1 VPPSIA
7 DVRLECRAP
16 AAPTI
21 PHEPRESLPNGR
33 LYTPEQEMKVHPTP
47 MTVADY
53 CLGMSRSEII
63 VNRDYQR
70 SDKVW
75 PPAAKSYLIETMLLG
90 YPVPKLYLYQVLDLR
105 SRKTYKEIVDGQQ
118 RSVTIL
124 QFYNDEFRLSD
135 SLETDEI
142 AGKIYSE
149 LEPEFQSKFLEYS
162 LAIDTFVAATQP
174 EVVDSF
180 RRMNSYTIPLNPEEQ
195 RHAVYQGRFKWFVA
209 TLAKRQEA
217 VFLNIGL
224 FSQKQLVRMADAK
237 LLTEVC
243 DALLNGIRT
252 TNKSI
257 LDGLYRSKDD
267 EFPEQSDL
275 DLWITEAVDT
285 IRRWGSI
292 HKTSL
297 MKSYIVYSLL
307 LAIIHTI
314 RVIPALQSSR
324 PLNQPTKIDVAL
336 AEVNL
341 TALSNALD
349 YDEPPSDFSEFAKAC
364 SEKTN
369 VKEQRQIR
377 FRWLCRAISEQNL
390 H

>member
-1 VPPSIA
+1 
-7 DVRLECRAP
+7 
-16 AAPTI
+16 
-21 PHEPRESLPNGR
+21 
-33 LYTPEQEMKVHPTP
+33 MKVYPTP

-53 CLGMSRSEII
+53 CLGMSRSEIV
-63 VNRDYQR
+63 VNRNYQR
-70 SDKVW
+70 SDQVW

-118 RSVTIL
+118 RSVTIF
-124 QFYNDEFRLSD
+124 QFYNDEFRLNE

-142 AGKIYSE
+142 AGRIYSE
-149 LEPEFQSKFLEYS
+149 LDPEFQSKFLEYS
-162 LAIDTFVAATQP
+162 LAIDTFVSATQP

-195 RHAVYQGRFKWFVA
+195 RHAVYQGPFKWFVA
-209 TLAKRQEA
+209 NLAKRQEA

-224 FSQKQLVRMADAK
+224 FSQKQLVRMADTK

-243 DALLNGIRT
+243 DALINGIRT

-257 LDGLYRSKDD
+257 LDNLYRAKNDK
-267 EFPEQSDL
+267 FPEQNDF
-275 DLWITEAVDT
+275 DLWISDAVDT
-285 IRRWGSI
+285 MRRWTGI
-292 HKTSL
+292 HNTNLTKP
-297 MKSYIVYSLL
+297 YIVYSLI
-307 LAIIHTI
+307 LAVIHTV
-314 RVIPALQSSR
+314 RVIPALQPSSPR
-324 PLNQPTKIDVAL
+324 TEPGLIDLAL

-341 TALSNALD
+341 TALSAALD
-349 YDEPPSDFSEFAKAC
+349 YDEPPPEFAEFVSAC
-364 SEKTN
+364 SAKTN

-377 FRWLCRAISEQNL
+377 FRWLCRAIGESTY